1 MSTTPIVDALAVDW
15 TQHPRFAGISVRVLL
30 TPADNPYANVNIV
43 RVPVGAEVG
52 RHLHPTQI
60 ETVYVLAGQCVLT
73 LGESEH
79 PMAAGSIVAIPI
91 GLEHSLRN
99 GGDEPVE
106 LLAFFTPP
114 LS

>member
-1 MSTTPIVDALAVDW
+1 MSKNPIVAAENVAW
-15 TQHPRFAGISVRVLL
+15 TQHPRFAGISMRVLL
-30 TPADNPYANVNIV
+30 SSADNAYANVNIV

-60 ETVYVLAGQCVLT
+60 ETVYVLAGQSVLT
-73 LGESEH
+73 LGETEH
-79 PMAAGSIVAIPI
+79 LLPAGSITAIPI

-99 GGDEPVE
+99 AGDVSVE

-114 LS
+114 LA